1 MVALQCVTNDH
12 PIHAELL
19 DILYLEMPPMEP
31 WVWKYD
37 IALSLRVGL
46 GSWC

>member
-31 WVWKYD
+31 WV
-37 IALSLRVGL
+37 
-46 GSWC
+46 